1 MGGRRHTDEHSA
13 LRDGLAGLG
22 VGEDKSLPLLLLA
35 RFVAKS
41 VRDTNTACRMNT
53 VAQLV
58 QTRARGGHG
67 SGSRAPGEGERAV
80 RCSDFAIGGS
90 PWRKLRQDSLQR
102 DWESMKPVSALYS
115 LDWADENTCLINSAA
130 NGLVN
135 CIISDVSHR
144 APGVSATAVLGVNC
158 RRASAQG
165 GSKGYREVNVS
176 FANGHTCIDDSIS
189 NGTSECSRISSGATL
204 PDRAREDDDPESD
217 NSLYIRPAIW
227 GGIQPYSKPVARSS
241 LSASISAFVKSNFST
256 EEKWRDL
263 QDVQAES
270 PDSDQD
276 FSRHSILS
284 DSMSVISGASTFLG
298 TYKTPDVSAH
308 GYDWSL
314 HGVDSMKCNT
324 EKTVELLQN
333 ELLTAFVEAK
343 RCGSV
348 KVVASPVVQST
359 RGTRSLRRFMPGC
372 LTPKI

>member
-1 MGGRRHTDEHSA
+1 
-13 LRDGLAGLG
+13 
-22 VGEDKSLPLLLLA
+22 
-35 RFVAKS
+35 
-41 VRDTNTACRMNT
+41 MNT
-53 VAQLV
+53 VAKLV
-58 QTRARGGHG
+58 QTRRERGGHG

-90 PWRKLRQDSLQR
+90 PWRKFRQDSLQR
-102 DWESMKPVSALYS
+102 DWESMKPVSALYP
-115 LDWADENTCLINSAA
+115 LEWADENTCLINSAA

-144 APGVSATAVLGVNC
+144 APGVSATAVLGFNC

-165 GSKGYREVNVS
+165 GPKGYREVRVS
-176 FANGHTCIDDSIS
+176 FANEHTCMDDSIS

-204 PDRAREDDDPESD
+204 LGRAREDDDPESD
-217 NSLYIRPAIW
+217 SSLYIRPAIR
-227 GGIQPYSKPVARSS
+227 GGIQPYSKPVASSS

-298 TYKTPDVSAH
+298 AYKTPDVSAH

-314 HGVDSMKCNT
+314 HGVDSMKCMKCNT

-348 KVVASPVVQST
+348 KVVASPVVVST
-359 RGTRSLRRFMPGC
+359 RGTRLLRRLMPGC